1 MELLDAHTRAMG
13 EFGSR
18 VHQLR
23 SGQLHNPTP
32 CTEWDV
38 RTLLN
43 HLVSEQ
49 LWAPHILAGRTIE
62 EAGDRFDGDQL
73 GHDAVA
79 AWDGA
84 AARSKEAFNLN
95 GALQGT
101 VYLSY
106 GDDDARTYAGQMT
119 TDLAI
124 HAWDLARGIGAD
136 ETIDEELLSTIHD
149 WTAPRAHA
157 LASSGLFAPPV
168 PTSADASI
176 QTKTLAMF
184 GRQASPA

>member
-1 MELLDAHTRAMG
+1 MKLLDAHAKAME

-18 VHQLR
+18 VHEVR
-23 SGQLHNPTP
+23 PGQWHNPTP
-32 CTEWDV
+32 CTDWDV
-38 RTLLN
+38 RALVS

-62 EAGDRFDGDQL
+62 QAGDRFDGDQL
-73 GHDAVA
+73 GDDPIA

-84 AARSKEAFNLN
+84 AARAKEAFNLD
-95 GALQGT
+95 GALSGT
-101 VYLSY
+101 VHLSY
-106 GDDDARTYAGQMT
+106 GDDDTQTYARQMT

-136 ETIDEELLSTIHD
+136 DSLDEALLRAVHD
-149 WTAPRAHA
+149 WTTPNADA
-157 LASSGLFAPPV
+157 LASSGLFAPPL
-168 PTSADASI
+168 PAAADAPL

-184 GRQASPA
+184 GRSGE